1 MPKNYGTDET
11 VLQTV
16 TGTIQSDDGSPLI
29 STASTGVDSVFGQPA
44 LREIFYTV
52 ANGDFSSPAQL
63 IGTADF
69 ISNDN
74 SLPYWDFTQVA
85 SPSTGTVGF
94 QSLPDSTT
102 PSGYKLRAI
111 VTAGA
116 TTGGTATLTRR
127 FPIGANGGRDTTL
140 VLTSSFAISSTPA
153 NTTTRSLSFKTVYYA
168 ADGTTAVGTATN
180 VTASYSDYSTS
191 LGTGVKTWFDQ
202 SNISIPPATASIAE
216 ITITNSSSGTDATE
230 RYIDIYDVSL
240 FRNAP
245 QFAAY
250 GINNTSKRV
259 VLNATSLTAGT
270 ATSGVGTQSFT
281 FKMGTAVFEG
291 GSLQA
296 DVNIYGGTV
305 GFSSGGGAAS
315 DVELYRGQSGAALG
329 VSKPFYLPSYV
340 VKSYDKGGS
349 SDTTTITTA
358 GTYYALTNAEVS
370 FTPDYVGQRFL
381 ITLTG
386 YASLNTTVIQYAF
399 VRSNIVD
406 ASNVNIVDL
415 GFSRADNFGTSGRG
429 ATVAFTKVW
438 TADAAA
444 ARKYKLYGTVQTTNG
459 LVLSL
464 AYTQMQVIPLG

>member
-1 MPKNYGTDET
+1 MANRYGTDET
-11 VLQTV
+11 VFQTI
-16 TGTIQSDDGSPLI
+16 TGTLQSDDGSPLI
-29 STASTGVDSVFGQPA
+29 TTASSGIDSVFGQAA

-52 ANGDFSSPAQL
+52 TNGDFSSPAQA

-69 ISNDN
+69 ISADN
-74 SLPYWDFTQVA
+74 SLPYWDFTQVS
-85 SPSTGTVGF
+85 SPSSGTVGF

-127 FPIGANGGRDTTL
+127 FPIGTNGGRDTTL
-140 VLTSSFAISSTPA
+140 VLTSSF
-153 NTTTRSLSFKTVYYA
+153 SLSTTPTNTSTRNLGFKTVYYA

-180 VTASYSDYSTS
+180 VIDTYTGYYGD
-191 LGTGVKTWFDQ
+191 LGTGVTTWFNQ
-202 SNISIPPATASIAE
+202 SNVSLPPATASFAE

-250 GINNTSKRV
+250 GINDTSKRV
-259 VLNATSLTAGT
+259 VLNASSLTAGT
-270 ATSGVGTQSFT
+270 ASTGVATQSFT
-281 FKMGTAVFEG
+281 FEMGTAVFEG
-291 GSLQA
+291 GQLKE

-305 GFSSGGGAAS
+305 GFSSGGTAAP
-315 DVELYRGQSGAALG
+315 DVELYRGQSGAAFG

-340 VKSYDKGGS
+340 VKNYDKGGS

-386 YASLNTTVIQYAF
+386 YASLNTTTIQYAF
-399 VRSNIVD
+399 VRSNIVN

-429 ATVAFTKVW
+429 STVAFTKVW

-464 AYTQMQVIPLG
+464 AYTQMQVIPIG